1 MVSALKDFIIL
12 LERQTLISIKI
23 SAGKKHME
31 QHERRGEFD
40 QV

>member
-1 MVSALKDFIIL
+1 MVSAFKDFIIL
-12 LERQTLISIKI
+12 LEKQTLLSIKI

-31 QHERRGEFD
+31 HHERRGEFG